1 MTDAEKEAKQREL
14 REATRQALIAALLEN
29 NRLAAELIR
38 AKKRIAELE
47 RGKK

>member
-14 REATRQALIAALLEN
+14 REATRQHLIAMILEN
-29 NRLAAELIR
+29 DRLAAELIR

-47 RGKK
+47 ARKK

>member
-14 REATRQALIAALLEN
+14 REATRQHLIAMIKAN
-29 NRLAAELIR
+29 NDLATELIR

-47 RGKK
+47 KGKK

>member
-38 AKKRIAELE
+38 AKREIERMKGKR
-47 RGKK
+47 K

>member
-29 NRLAAELIR
+29 NRLTAELIR
-38 AKKRIAELE
+38 AKRRIAELE
-47 RGKK
+47 ARAK